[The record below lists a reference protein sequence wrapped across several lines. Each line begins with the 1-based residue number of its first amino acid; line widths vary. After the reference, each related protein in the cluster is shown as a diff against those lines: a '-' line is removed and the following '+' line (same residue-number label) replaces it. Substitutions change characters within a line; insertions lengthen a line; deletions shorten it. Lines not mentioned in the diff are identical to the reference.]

1 MTNPV
6 GRPSK
11 FGFGELEIGQHV
23 QIPVPTSHDVKRI
36 ARAASLFG
44 TRKNK
49 GFRCKTDRATRM
61 MRVTR
66 VR

>member
-11 FGFGELEIGQHV
+11 VGFGEIKIGEFV
-23 QIPVPTSHDVKRI
+23 EIPVPTSHDVKRI

-44 TRKNK
+44 TRKSK
-49 GFRCKTDRATRM
+49 GFRCKTDRATRI
-61 MRVTR
+61 MRITR